1 MTRTGIIVAASLAGL
16 AVLSFLIGSSI
27 LNSGRITTVDGFQR
41 TADPMKIVVFVTIGL
56 LDDFADRTVI
66 EDLSSVK
73 VIVRVRSRSGTS
85 DAIGVLVPITLS
97 LREPLGSRA
106 VVDGSGRT
114 VRDLGTFRLP
124 ATSPAP

>member
-1 MTRTGIIVAASLAGL
+1 MTRSRIIVAASLAGL

-27 LNSGRITTVDGFQR
+27 LNSGRILTVDGFQR

-66 EDLSSVK
+66 EDASSVK
-73 VIVRVRSRSGTS
+73 VIVRVRSRSGSS

-97 LREPLGSRA
+97 LRDPLGSRT
-106 VVDGSGRT
+106 VIDGSGRA
-114 VRDLGTFRLP
+114 VRDLLTFRMP
-124 ATSPAP
+124 ATSP